1 MVIDSL
7 SNDPIQL
14 FHEAFTINPLTVS
27 QRAPERLLLA
37 FGQTWMVTTYG
48 YRDVEMRYL
57 HRRAIVWEAHYKYM
71 DLYKI
76 QLHLLLLFF
85 WLLHRYGHGTC
96 DDKVQRYIQREFAG
110 PLASGRLRS

>member
-1 MVIDSL
+1 MVVDSL
-7 SNDPIQL
+7 SIDPFML

-85 WLLHRYGHGTC
+85 WPLHQNGTC
-96 DDKVQRYIQREFAG
+96 DDKV
-110 PLASGRLRS
+110 